1 MNSYH
6 VLQLNVS
13 AFSPRGQTKLLK
25 LVGDELTRTRRLR
38 KNPADDTVSNRRAES
53 ELIDS
58 FIAIRK
64 FIA

>member
-38 KNPADDTVSNRRAES
+38 KTE
-53 ELIDS
+53 
-58 FIAIRK
+58 
-64 FIA
+64 